1 MKDER
6 EEKVEEI
13 IEGIVGLP
21 TLPAVL
27 VKLNDLMKDPNVSA
41 KEVGQLIS
49 YDPSITAKI
58 LRIVN
63 SSFYGFPNRITT
75 ITHAIVILGFNT
87 IRNIVFSS
95 FVFDAFKGGGK
106 VAYDRRDFWKHSIAC
121 GSAAKVVA
129 SRTGERLLEEYFVR
143 GLLHDIGKIILDQ
156 YLHDTF
162 LEILGVVESKG
173 VLFREAEIEVLGV
186 DHSDLGYQL
195 LKRWGLS
202 AGLSE
207 SILYHHR
214 PAEAEGEK
222 LQPAAIIHVADILS
236 RAMLVGSGGDKRIP
250 VVDETAWK
258 SLNIPTNEF
267 ESLMS
272 QTEGEIEKARVFMDL
287 VEAS

>member
-1 MKDER
+1 MKDD
-6 EEKVEEI
+6 KVEEI
-13 IEGIVGLP
+13 IDGIAGLP
-21 TLPAVL
+21 TLPAIL

-49 YDPSITAKI
+49 YDPAITAKI

-95 FVFDAFKGGGK
+95 FVFDAFKGDGET
-106 VAYDRRDFWKHSIAC
+106 AYDRREFWKHSIAC
-121 GSAAKVVA
+121 GSAAKVIA
-129 SRTGERLLEEYFVR
+129 GRIGERLLEEYFVR

-156 YLHDTF
+156 YLHETF
-162 LEILGVVESKG
+162 VEILTLVHDKQM
-173 VLFREAEIEVLGV
+173 LIRDAEIEILGV
-186 DHSDLGYQL
+186 DHSDLGFKL
-195 LKRWGLS
+195 LERWGLS

-214 PAEAEGEK
+214 PAEAEQEK
-222 LQPAAIIHVADILS
+222 RKAASVIHVADILS
-236 RAMLVGSGGDKRIP
+236 RAMLVGSGGDSRIP
-250 VVDETAWK
+250 VVDDIAWAE
-258 SLNIPTNEF
+258 LDLPTSEF
-267 ESLMS
+267 ASLMRE
-272 QTEGEIEKARVFMDL
+272 TEGEIEKAKVFMDL